1 MDLESG
7 GSIKRNG
14 AQEAD
19 ISAAFADD
27 RGRGDFIILSAS
39 DSEFIQAAEEG
50 DGIFAVEYRDASG
63 QQFQASI
70 AMVKPV
76 VEAAFKDYLRKGT
89 AWRKGHQ
96 WRLLK

>member
-7 GSIKRNG
+7 GSIKKNG

-19 ISAAFADD
+19 ITAAFADD
-27 RGRGDFIILSAS
+27 RGRGDYIILSAG
-39 DSEFIQAAEEG
+39 DSEFIQAADEG
-50 DGIFAVEYRDASG
+50 DGIFIVEYRGADG

-76 VEAAFKDYLRKGT
+76 VEAAFKDYLRNGT
-89 AWRKGHQ
+89 TWRNGHQ